1 MGSLGSYLRRERE
14 LKQVSVAELAQT
26 TRIPV
31 RLLHQI
37 ENDDCDALPADVFVR
52 GFLRSYARALGIDE
66 EQVLARFRGR
76 QTPEPPPALPA
87 VYTPESGRRFGIA
100 IALFILLILFTL
112 ALSIVLRPRQRD
124 TPLELSMAPSSG
136 LVQQSNNGAA
146 PALRG
151 GAASELGSARARS
164 DRDDARAAV
173 A

>member
-14 LKQVSVAELAQT
+14 QKQISVAELAQT

-124 TPLELSMAPSSG
+124 TPLELSRVPAGQLLQTGLSSADAG
-136 LVQQSNNGAA
+136 
-146 PALRG
+146 
-151 GAASELGSARARS
+151 S
-164 DRDDARAAV
+164 DRDDARAVV